1 MVNMKDPQEVSAHFM
16 AQMLGTTISDGPAPP
31 GSFVAGLQELVAEK
45 DAGHLSD
52 EEFHQRLMDLR
63 RSR

>member
-1 MVNMKDPQEVSAHFM
+1 MVDMNNPQEVSAAFM
-16 AQMLGTTISDGPAPP
+16 AQMLGTTISDTAPP

-45 DAGHLSD
+45 DAGNLSD

-63 RSR
+63 RTR